1 MNNPVAFFVKPIYND
16 GLTMKSLSVSALI
29 VLLLAS
35 SICLASKRP
44 VRARH
49 GMVVSADVHASK
61 VGVQILRN
69 GGNAVDAAVAVGF
82 ALAVSFPGAGNIGGG
97 GFMVIRMA
105 DGRTVTIDYREKAPR
120 AASQDM
126 FLDEKGNFVPEKSQ
140 DSYLACGVP
149 GSVAGLLYALER
161 YGSLDRRK
169 AMQPAIDLAAKGFRL
184 SHEFTD
190 ELKSELKTLNKYPS
204 TRKVFTNGRKPLEEG
219 IVFVQKDLARTLELI
234 QQLGKNGFY
243 AGRTADLI
251 VAEMKRGGGL
261 ISLDDLRSYQAIER
275 PAIRGTY
282 RGYEIISM
290 GPPSSGG
297 MVLMEMLNLLEPY
310 PLGAYGFGSSKTIA
324 AMTEAMKIAYADRA
338 EFMGDSDFYPV
349 PADRLISKEYAASRR
364 ALLDTTKATPS
375 RQISHGEIVPKEAM
389 HTTHYS
395 VVDQWGNAVSVTTT
409 INSWY
414 GNKIV
419 VDGAGFFL
427 NNEMDDFASKPGTP
441 NQFGLVGGVANSV
454 QPNKRMLSAMT
465 PTIVLK
471 DNQPYLVLG
480 SPGGPTIITSVLQVM
495 INVLDHRMNIG
506 EANDAP
512 RFHHQW
518 LPDTLQCERFGFP
531 KDVVENLEQRG
542 YAVRQRGGTLGRVE
556 AILIDRKNGF
566 LYGSTDPRGY
576 GAAAGY

>member
-1 MNNPVAFFVKPIYND
+1 
-16 GLTMKSLSVSALI
+16 MKSLSVFTLI
-29 VLLLAS
+29 ILLLVS
-35 SICLASKRP
+35 SVCFASKRP

-49 GMVVSADVHASK
+49 GMVVSADVLASK
-61 VGVQILRN
+61 VGVQILQN

-82 ALAVSFPGAGNIGGG
+82 ALAVTFPGAGNIGGG

-105 DGRTVTIDYREKAPR
+105 DGRTTTIDYREKAPG
-120 AASQDM
+120 AARQNM

-140 DSYLACGVP
+140 DGYLASGVP
-149 GSVAGLLYALER
+149 GSVAGLTYALEH
-161 YGSLDRRK
+161 YGSVDRRK

-190 ELKSELKTLNKYPS
+190 ELKSELRTLNKYPS
-204 TRKVFTNGRKPLEEG
+204 TRKVFTNDGKPLEEG
-219 IVFVQKDLARTLELI
+219 IVFVQKDLARTLQRI
-234 QQLGKNGFY
+234 QKLGKNGFY
-243 AGRTADLI
+243 TGRTADLI
-251 VAEMKRGGGL
+251 VAETKRGGGL

-275 PAIRGTY
+275 PAVRGTY
-282 RGYEIISM
+282 RGYEIVSM

-297 MVLMEMLNLLEPY
+297 MVLLEMLNLLEPY
-310 PLGAYGFGSSKTIA
+310 PLASYGFGSSKAIA
-324 AMTEAMKIAYADRA
+324 MMTEAMKIAYADRA
-338 EFMGDSDFYPV
+338 EFMGDADFYPV
-349 PADRLISKEYAASRR
+349 PVDRLISKEYAAERR

-375 RQISHGEIVPKEAM
+375 RQISHGAIEVKEGM

-395 VVDQWGNAVSVTTT
+395 VVDKWGNAVSVTTT

-414 GNKIV
+414 GNKVV

-427 NNEMDDFASKPGTP
+427 NNEMDDFAAKAGTP

-480 SPGGPTIITSVLQVM
+480 SPGGSTIITSVFQVVV
-495 INVLDHRMNIG
+495 NVLDHHMNVG

-518 LPDTLQCERFGFP
+518 LPDTLEYERFGFP
-531 KDVVENLEQRG
+531 RDVVENLQQRG
-542 YAVRQRGGTLGRVE
+542 YVVRQRGGTLGRVE

-576 GAAAGY
+576 GAAVGY

>member
-1 MNNPVAFFVKPIYND
+1 
-16 GLTMKSLSVSALI
+16 MKSLSVFTLI
-29 VLLLAS
+29 ILLLVS
-35 SICLASKRP
+35 SVCFASKRP

-49 GMVVSADVHASK
+49 GMVVSADVLASK
-61 VGVQILRN
+61 VGVQILQN

-82 ALAVSFPGAGNIGGG
+82 ALAVTFPGAGNIGGG

-105 DGRTVTIDYREKAPR
+105 DGRTTTIDYREKAPG
-120 AASQDM
+120 AARQNM

-140 DSYLACGVP
+140 DGYLASGVP
-149 GSVAGLLYALER
+149 GSVAGLTYALEH
-161 YGSLDRRK
+161 YGSVDRRK

-190 ELKSELKTLNKYPS
+190 ELKSELRTLNKYPS
-204 TRKVFTNGRKPLEEG
+204 TRKVFTNDGKPLEEG
-219 IVFVQKDLARTLELI
+219 IVFVQKDLARTLQRI
-234 QQLGKNGFY
+234 QKLGKNGFY
-243 AGRTADLI
+243 TGRTADLI

-275 PAIRGTY
+275 PAVRGTY
-282 RGYEIISM
+282 RGYEIVSM

-297 MVLMEMLNLLEPY
+297 MVLLEMLNLLEPY
-310 PLGAYGFGSSKTIA
+310 PLASYGFGSSKAIA
-324 AMTEAMKIAYADRA
+324 MMTEAMKIAYADRA
-338 EFMGDSDFYPV
+338 EFMGDADFYPV
-349 PADRLISKEYAASRR
+349 PVDRLISKEYAAERR

-375 RQISHGEIVPKEAM
+375 RQISHGAIEVKEGM

-395 VVDQWGNAVSVTTT
+395 VVDKWGNAVSVTTT

-414 GNKIV
+414 GNKVV

-427 NNEMDDFASKPGTP
+427 NNEMDDFAAKAGTP

-480 SPGGPTIITSVLQVM
+480 SPGGSTIITSVFQVVV
-495 INVLDHRMNIG
+495 NVLDHHMNVG

-518 LPDTLQCERFGFP
+518 LPDTLEYERFGFP
-531 KDVVENLEQRG
+531 RDVVENLQQRG
-542 YAVRQRGGTLGRVE
+542 YVVRQRGGTLGRVE

-576 GAAAGY
+576 GAAVGY

>member
-1 MNNPVAFFVKPIYND
+1 
-16 GLTMKSLSVSALI
+16 MKSLSVSALI
-29 VLLLAS
+29 LFLLAS
-35 SICLASKRP
+35 SICFASKRP

-49 GMVVSADVHASK
+49 GMVVSADVNASK
-61 VGVQILRN
+61 VGVQVLRN

-82 ALAVSFPGAGNIGGG
+82 ALAVTFPGAGNIGGG

-105 DGRTVTIDYREKAPR
+105 DGRTTTIDYREKAPG
-120 AASQDM
+120 AARHDM
-126 FLDEKGNFVPEKSQ
+126 FLDEESIFVPEKSQ
-140 DSYLACGVP
+140 EGYLAAGVP
-149 GSVAGLLYALER
+149 GSVAGLMYALEHF
-161 YGSLDRRK
+161 GSLDRRK
-169 AMQPAIDLAAKGFRL
+169 VMQPAIDLAAKGFRL

-204 TRKVFTNGRKPLEEG
+204 TKKVFTKDGQPLEEG
-219 IVFVQKDLARTLELI
+219 IVFVQKDLARTLQRI
-234 QQLGKNGFY
+234 QRLGKSGFY
-243 AGRTADLI
+243 TGRTADLI

-261 ISLDDLRSYQAIER
+261 ISLEDLRSYQAIER

-282 RGYEIISM
+282 RGYEMISM

-297 MVLMEMLNLLEPY
+297 MVLMEMLNLLELY
-310 PLGAYGFGSSKTIA
+310 PLASYGFGSSKTIA
-324 AMTEAMKIAYADRA
+324 TMTEAMKLAYADRA

-349 PADRLISKEYAASRR
+349 PVDRLISKEYATERR
-364 ALLDTTKATPS
+364 ALLDTSKSTPS
-375 RQISHGEIVPKEAM
+375 RQVSHGAIVLKEGM

-395 VVDQWGNAVSVTTT
+395 VVDSWGNAVSVTTT

-427 NNEMDDFASKPGTP
+427 NNEMDDFASKPGAP
-441 NQFGLVGGVANSV
+441 NQFGLVGGIANSV

-480 SPGGPTIITSVLQVM
+480 SPGGPTIITSVLQVI

-518 LPDTLQCERFGFP
+518 LPDTLLFERFGFP
-531 KDVVENLEQRG
+531 KDVVENLERRG

-556 AILIDRKNGF
+556 AIMIDRKNGF

-576 GAAAGY
+576 GAAVGY

>member
-1 MNNPVAFFVKPIYND
+1 
-16 GLTMKSLSVSALI
+16 MKSLSVFTLI
-29 VLLLAS
+29 ILLLVS
-35 SICLASKRP
+35 SVCFASKRP

-49 GMVVSADVHASK
+49 GMVVSADVLASK
-61 VGVQILRN
+61 VGVQILQN

-82 ALAVSFPGAGNIGGG
+82 ALAVTFPGAGNIGGG

-105 DGRTVTIDYREKAPR
+105 DGRTTTIDYREKAPG
-120 AASQDM
+120 AARQNM

-140 DSYLACGVP
+140 DGYLASGVP
-149 GSVAGLLYALER
+149 GSVAGLTYALEH
-161 YGSLDRRK
+161 YGSVDRRK

-190 ELKSELKTLNKYPS
+190 ELKSELRTLNKYPS
-204 TRKVFTNGRKPLEEG
+204 TRKVFTNDGKPLEEG
-219 IVFVQKDLARTLELI
+219 IVFVQKDLARTLQRI
-234 QQLGKNGFY
+234 QKLGKNGFY
-243 AGRTADLI
+243 TGRTADLI
-251 VAEMKRGGGL
+251 VAETKRGGGL

-275 PAIRGTY
+275 PAVRGTY
-282 RGYEIISM
+282 RGYEIVSM

-297 MVLMEMLNLLEPY
+297 MVLLEMLNLLEPY
-310 PLGAYGFGSSKTIA
+310 PLASYGFGSSKAIA
-324 AMTEAMKIAYADRA
+324 MITEAMKIAYADRA
-338 EFMGDSDFYPV
+338 EFMGDADFYPV
-349 PADRLISKEYAASRR
+349 PVDRLISKEYAAERR

-375 RQISHGEIVPKEAM
+375 RQISHGAIEVKEGM

-395 VVDQWGNAVSVTTT
+395 VVDKWGNAVSVTTT

-414 GNKIV
+414 GNKVV

-427 NNEMDDFASKPGTP
+427 NNEMDDFAAKAGTP

-480 SPGGPTIITSVLQVM
+480 SPGGSTIITSVFQVVV
-495 INVLDHRMNIG
+495 NVLDHHMNVG

-518 LPDTLQCERFGFP
+518 LPDTLEYERFGFP
-531 KDVVENLEQRG
+531 RDVVENLQQRG
-542 YAVRQRGGTLGRVE
+542 YVVRQRGGTLGRVE

-576 GAAAGY
+576 GAAVGY

>member
-1 MNNPVAFFVKPIYND
+1 
-16 GLTMKSLSVSALI
+16 MKSLVASALI
-29 VLLLAS
+29 LLLLVPS
-35 SICLASKRP
+35 DLFASKRP

-49 GMVVSADVHASK
+49 GMVVSADAYASK
-61 VGVQILRN
+61 VGVQILQN

-82 ALAVSFPGAGNIGGG
+82 ALAVTFPGAGNIGGG

-105 DGRTVTIDYREKAPR
+105 DGRTTTIDYREKAPG
-120 AASQDM
+120 AARQNM
-126 FLDEKGNFVPEKSQ
+126 FLDDKGNFVPEKSQ
-140 DSYLACGVP
+140 DGYLACGVP
-149 GSVAGLLYALER
+149 GSVAGMLYALEH
-161 YGSLDRRK
+161 YGSLNRNK
-169 AMQPAIDLAAKGFRL
+169 VMQPAIDLASKGFRL
-184 SHEFTD
+184 GHEFTD
-190 ELKSELKTLNKYPS
+190 ELKSEIHEFGKCPS
-204 TRKVFTNGRKPLEEG
+204 TRKAFTNDGKPLEEG
-219 IVFVQKDLARTLELI
+219 ILFVQKELARTLQRI
-234 QQLGKNGFY
+234 QKTGKDGFY
-243 AGRTADLI
+243 GGRTADLI

-275 PAIRGTY
+275 PPIRGSY

-297 MVLMEMLNLLEPY
+297 LVLMEMLNLLEPY
-310 PLGAYGFGSSKTIA
+310 TIGSFGFGSSRTIGT
-324 AMTEAMKIAYADRA
+324 MTEAMKIAYADRA
-338 EFMGDSDFYPV
+338 EFMGDADFYPV
-349 PADRLISKEYAASRR
+349 PVDRLISKEYAAERR

-375 RQISHGEIVPKEAM
+375 RQISHGAIAVKEGI

-427 NNEMDDFASKPGTP
+427 NNEMDDFAAKPGVP
-441 NQFGLVGGVANSV
+441 NQFGLVGGFANSV

-471 DNQPYLVLG
+471 EGKPYLVLG
-480 SPGGPTIITSVLQVM
+480 SPGGSTIITSVLQVIM
-495 INVLDHRMNIG
+495 NVLDHRMNVG

-518 LPDTLQCERFGFP
+518 LPDTLQSERFGFS
-531 KDVVENLEQRG
+531 KDVIENLEKRG
-542 YAVRQRGGTLGRVE
+542 YNVRPRGGTLGRVE
-556 AILIDRKNGF
+556 AIMIDQKNGF

-576 GAAAGY
+576 GAAVGY

>member
-1 MNNPVAFFVKPIYND
+1 
-16 GLTMKSLSVSALI
+16 MKSFSVFALI

-35 SICLASKRP
+35 SLCFASKRP

-49 GMVVSADVHASK
+49 GMVVSADVLASK
-61 VGVQILRN
+61 VGVQILQS
-69 GGNAVDAAVAVGF
+69 GGNAVDAAVGVGF
-82 ALAVSFPGAGNIGGG
+82 ALAVTFPGAGNIGGG

-105 DGRTVTIDYREKAPR
+105 DGRTTTIDYREKAPS
-120 AASQDM
+120 AARQNM

-140 DSYLACGVP
+140 DGYLASGVP
-149 GSVAGLLYALER
+149 GSVAGLTYALEH
-161 YGSLDRRK
+161 YGSVDRRK
-169 AMQPAIDLAAKGFRL
+169 VMQPAIDLAAKGFRL
-184 SHEFTD
+184 GHEFTD
-190 ELKSELKTLNKYPS
+190 ELKSELRMLNRYPS
-204 TRKVFTNGRKPLEEG
+204 TRKVFTNDGKPLEEG
-219 IVFVQKDLARTLELI
+219 FVFVQKDLARTLQRI
-234 QQLGKNGFY
+234 QKFGKNGFY
-243 AGRTADLI
+243 TGQTADLI

-261 ISLDDLRSYQAIER
+261 ISLDDLHSYQAIER
-275 PAIRGTY
+275 PAMRGTY
-282 RGYEIISM
+282 RGYEIVSM

-297 MVLMEMLNLLEPY
+297 MVLLEMLNLLEPY
-310 PLGAYGFGSSKTIA
+310 PLASYGFGSSKAIA

-338 EFMGDSDFYPV
+338 EFMGDADFYPV
-349 PADRLISKEYAASRR
+349 PVDRIISREYAAERR

-375 RQISHGEIVPKEAM
+375 RQISHGAIEVKEGM

-395 VVDQWGNAVSVTTT
+395 IVDQWGNAVSVTTT

-414 GNKIV
+414 GNKVV

-427 NNEMDDFASKPGTP
+427 NNEMDDFAAKAGTP
-441 NQFGLVGGVANSV
+441 NQFGLVGGAANSV

-480 SPGGPTIITSVLQVM
+480 SPGGSTIITSVFQVVV
-495 INVLDHRMNIG
+495 NVLDHHMNVG

-518 LPDTLQCERFGFP
+518 LPDTLEYERFGFP
-531 KDVVENLEQRG
+531 RDVVGNLEQRG
-542 YAVRQRGGTLGRVE
+542 YVVRQRGGTLGRVE

-576 GAAAGY
+576 GAAVGY

>member
-1 MNNPVAFFVKPIYND
+1 
-16 GLTMKSLSVSALI
+16 MKSLSVSALI
-29 VLLLAS
+29 LLLLAT
-35 SICLASKRP
+35 SICFASKRP

-61 VGVQILRN
+61 VGIRILQN

-82 ALAVSFPGAGNIGGG
+82 ALAVTFPGAGNIGGG

-105 DGRTVTIDYREKAPR
+105 DGRTVTIDYREKAPG
-120 AASQDM
+120 AARQNM

-140 DSYLACGVP
+140 DGYLASGVP
-149 GSVAGLLYALER
+149 GSVAGLLHALEH

-169 AMQPAIDLAAKGFRL
+169 VMQPAMDLASKGFRL

-204 TRKVFTNGRKPLEEG
+204 TRKAFTNNGMPLEEG
-219 IVFVQKDLARTLELI
+219 IVFVQKDLARTLQRI
-234 QQLGKNGFY
+234 RKLGKNGFY
-243 AGRTADLI
+243 TGRTADLI

-310 PLGAYGFGSSKTIA
+310 PLGSYGFGSSKSIA
-324 AMTEAMKIAYADRA
+324 LMAEAMKIAYADRA

-349 PADRLISKEYAASRR
+349 PDDRLISKEYAAERR

-375 RQISHGEIVPKEAM
+375 RQISHGAIVVKEGT

-395 VVDQWGNAVSVTTT
+395 VVDRWGNAVSVTTT

-427 NNEMDDFASKPGTP
+427 NNEMDDFASKPGAP

-471 DNQPYLVLG
+471 DKQPYLVLG
-480 SPGGPTIITSVLQVM
+480 SPGGSTIITSVLQVM
-495 INVLDHRMNIG
+495 INVLDHRMNVG

-542 YAVRQRGGTLGRVE
+542 YVVRQRGGTLGRVE
-556 AILIDRKNGF
+556 AILIDSKSGF

-576 GAAAGY
+576 GAAVGY

>member
-1 MNNPVAFFVKPIYND
+1 
-16 GLTMKSLSVSALI
+16 MKSLSVFTLI
-29 VLLLAS
+29 ILLLVS
-35 SICLASKRP
+35 SVCFASKRP

-49 GMVVSADVHASK
+49 GMVVSADVLASK
-61 VGVQILRN
+61 VGVQILQN

-82 ALAVSFPGAGNIGGG
+82 ALAVTFPGAGNIGGG

-105 DGRTVTIDYREKAPR
+105 DGRTTTIDYREKAPG
-120 AASQDM
+120 AARQNM

-140 DSYLACGVP
+140 DGYLASGVP
-149 GSVAGLLYALER
+149 GSVAGLTYALEH
-161 YGSLDRRK
+161 YGSVDRRK

-190 ELKSELKTLNKYPS
+190 ELKSELRTLNKYPS
-204 TRKVFTNGRKPLEEG
+204 TRKVFTNDGKPLEEG
-219 IVFVQKDLARTLELI
+219 IVFVQKDLARTLQRI
-234 QQLGKNGFY
+234 QKLGKNGFY
-243 AGRTADLI
+243 TGRTADLI

-275 PAIRGTY
+275 PAVRGTY
-282 RGYEIISM
+282 RGYEIVSM

-297 MVLMEMLNLLEPY
+297 MVLLEMLNLLEPY
-310 PLGAYGFGSSKTIA
+310 PLASYGFGSSKAIA
-324 AMTEAMKIAYADRA
+324 MMTEAMKIAYADRA
-338 EFMGDSDFYPV
+338 EFMGDADFYPV
-349 PADRLISKEYAASRR
+349 PVDRLISKEYAAERR

-375 RQISHGEIVPKEAM
+375 RQISHGAIEVKEGM

-414 GNKIV
+414 GNKVV

-427 NNEMDDFASKPGTP
+427 NNEMDDFAAKAGTP

-480 SPGGPTIITSVLQVM
+480 SPGGSTIITSVFQVVV
-495 INVLDHRMNIG
+495 NVLDHHMNVG

-518 LPDTLQCERFGFP
+518 LPDTLEYERFGFP
-531 KDVVENLEQRG
+531 RDVVENLQQRG
-542 YAVRQRGGTLGRVE
+542 YVVRQRGGTLGRVE

-576 GAAAGY
+576 GAAVGY

>member
-1 MNNPVAFFVKPIYND
+1 
-16 GLTMKSLSVSALI
+16 MKSLSVFTLI
-29 VLLLAS
+29 ILLLVS
-35 SICLASKRP
+35 SVCFASKRP

-49 GMVVSADVHASK
+49 GMVVSADVLASK
-61 VGVQILRN
+61 VGVQILQN

-82 ALAVSFPGAGNIGGG
+82 ALAVTFPGAGNIGGG

-105 DGRTVTIDYREKAPR
+105 DGRTTTIDYREKAPG
-120 AASQDM
+120 AARQNM

-140 DSYLACGVP
+140 DGYLASGVP
-149 GSVAGLLYALER
+149 GSVAGLTYALEH
-161 YGSLDRRK
+161 YGSVDRRK

-190 ELKSELKTLNKYPS
+190 ELKSELRTLNKYPS
-204 TRKVFTNGRKPLEEG
+204 TRKVFTNDGKPLEEG
-219 IVFVQKDLARTLELI
+219 IVFVQKDLARTLQRI
-234 QQLGKNGFY
+234 QKLGKNGFY
-243 AGRTADLI
+243 TGRTADLI
-251 VAEMKRGGGL
+251 VAETKRGGGL

-275 PAIRGTY
+275 PAVRGTY
-282 RGYEIISM
+282 RGYEIVSM

-297 MVLMEMLNLLEPY
+297 MVLLEMLNLLEPY
-310 PLGAYGFGSSKTIA
+310 PLASYGFGSSKAIA
-324 AMTEAMKIAYADRA
+324 MMTEAMKIAYADRA
-338 EFMGDSDFYPV
+338 EFMGDADFYPV
-349 PADRLISKEYAASRR
+349 PVDRLISKEYAAERR

-375 RQISHGEIVPKEAM
+375 RQISHGAIEVKEGM

-414 GNKIV
+414 GNKVV

-427 NNEMDDFASKPGTP
+427 NNEMDDFAAKAGTP

-480 SPGGPTIITSVLQVM
+480 SPGGSTIITSVFQVVV
-495 INVLDHRMNIG
+495 NVLDHHMNVG

-518 LPDTLQCERFGFP
+518 LPDTLEYERFGFP
-531 KDVVENLEQRG
+531 RDVVENLQQRG
-542 YAVRQRGGTLGRVE
+542 YVVRQRGGTLGRVE

-576 GAAAGY
+576 GAAVGY